1 MGIPRTYEQ
10 RIPNMRESITLP
22 GHPEKWPCFS
32 DVVKAKGTLVFLAG
46 QVGWDDHGVWAEG
59 FEKQAELALQN
70 MERALA
76 AAGAT
81 IDDVVKVVV
90 FVADARNGD
99 ADYRTGNNFN
109 EIYSRFFK
117 RNFPVRTRVQ
127 TGMLA
132 RDCLVEIDV
141 IAVISDD

>member
-1 MGIPRTYEQ
+1 MTCSRFAL
-10 RIPNMRESITLP
+10 S
-22 GHPEKWPCFS
+22 
-32 DVVKAKGTLVFLAG
+32 KGTLVFLAG
-46 QVGWDDHGVWAEG
+46 QVGWDENGIWAEG
-59 FEKQAELALQN
+59 FEKQAELALKN
-70 MERALA
+70 MEKALA

-81 IDDVVKVVV
+81 IEDVVKVVV
-90 FVADARNGD
+90 FVADVRNGD
-99 ADYRTGNNFN
+99 ADYVTGNNFN

-117 RNFPVRTRVQ
+117 RDFPVRMRVQ

>member
-1 MGIPRTYEQ
+1 MDI
-10 RIPNMRESITLP
+10 I
-22 GHPEKWPCFS
+22 FV
-32 DVVKAKGTLVFLAG
+32 D
-46 QVGWDDHGVWAEG
+46 EG
-59 FEKQAELALQN
+59 E
-70 MERALA
+70 
-76 AAGAT
+76 
-81 IDDVVKVVV
+81 
-90 FVADARNGD
+90 

-141 IAVISDD
+141 IAVISDE